1 MAMVGR
7 PARAAAH
14 AVSFYIELDGPERAE
29 PSGRPVSHTQLMCIH
44 AIQHTI
50 HTLTSGLAA
59 NSAQAAASWNQLFD
73 EDRAATRRGGDPAPP
88 SDDES
93 EESLANASE
102 GGSVIHGSS
111 DDGASEDSQD
121 DDGAAGRRTRLRG
134 RYGV

>member
-1 MAMVGR
+1 MRGSDSAAGVRIHASFRPLHRVAAGSLRAVYKSDLSSPSAISRFADNFVDFCVGSVAMAMVGR

-59 NSAQAAASWNQLFD
+59 NSAQA
-73 EDRAATRRGGDPAPP
+73 G
-88 SDDES
+88 
-93 EESLANASE
+93 
-102 GGSVIHGSS
+102 
-111 DDGASEDSQD
+111 
-121 DDGAAGRRTRLRG
+121 
-134 RYGV
+134 